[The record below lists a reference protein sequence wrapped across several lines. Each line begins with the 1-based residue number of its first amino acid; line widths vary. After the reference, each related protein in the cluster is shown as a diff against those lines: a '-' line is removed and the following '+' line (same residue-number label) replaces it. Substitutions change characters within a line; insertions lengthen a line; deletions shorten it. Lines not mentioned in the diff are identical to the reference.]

1 VAKFDLHQW
10 VRARIAPLVA
20 GLDGVGLTPTALTFL
35 GLLLN
40 FGAAWVVWQGELFW
54 GGIAFLLASAFD
66 MLDGALA
73 RRQGTVTKL
82 GAFLDSTF
90 DRISEAALF
99 VAILH
104 DMRLHEYALPW
115 LPELTVVVLAGSL
128 TTSYA
133 RARAEGLGTECKVGW
148 LERPERIVL
157 LGAGLLLGRVA
168 LGYVMF
174 ALVPLT
180 WFTVIQRIA
189 HVWPKL
195 DHPPEA

>member
-1 VAKFDLHQW
+1 M
-10 VRARIAPLVA
+10 VRARIVPLVA
-20 GLDGVGLTPTALTFL
+20 GLDAAGFTPTTLTFL
-35 GLLLN
+35 GLVLN
-40 FGAAWVVWQGELFW
+40 IGAAWVVWQGELFW

-82 GAFLDSTF
+82 GAVLDSTF

-99 VAILH
+99 AAILH

-115 LPELTVVVLAGSL
+115 LPELTMVVLAGSL

-148 LERPERIVL
+148 LERPERIVM
-157 LGAGLLLGRVA
+157 LGAGLMLGRTA
-168 LGYVMF
+168 LGFVIF
-174 ALVPLT
+174 ALAPLT
-180 WFTVIQRIA
+180 WITVVQRIA

-195 DHPPEA
+195 NHPPEA